1 MMNLCLIKAYDGIKE
16 LLESLK
22 KKDYT
27 LAIVSNKVTPAVL
40 KGLKLCQIN
49 DYFDL
54 IIGAEQLKEAKPNPD
69 GIYQVLKKYPS
80 DEVFMIGDTI
90 IDIETGKNANVKT
103 IGVTWC
109 KTSKEEFIKNGANF
123 VVDKPQEIL
132 KIVSE

>member
-1 MMNLCLIKAYDGIKE
+1 M
-16 LLESLK
+16 
-22 KKDYT
+22 
-27 LAIVSNKVTPAVL
+27 TPAVL

-132 KIVSE
+132 KIVSEW

>member
-1 MMNLCLIKAYDGIKE
+1 MPYYIKAYDGIKE